1 MIHPY
6 GGLVPKVHPTAFVEA
21 SAHVIGDV
29 ELGEGVSVWFNAVI
43 RGDVN
48 SIRIGRGTNIQDGSV
63 IHVNR
68 RGSPTLVEEFVTV
81 GHGARLH
88 GCHIRSHCLIGIG
101 AIVLDG
107 ALLEEECLVA
117 AGSLVAPG
125 TKAPRGSVLMGA
137 PATVR
142 RQVTAE
148 DLELIRR
155 SARNYLQLKD
165 EYLALARAAEER
177 GRSPDGH

>member
-1 MIHPY
+1 MIHAY
-6 GGLVPKVHPTAFVEA
+6 QGVMPKVHPTAFVEA

-29 ELGEGVSVWFNAVI
+29 ELGEDASLWFNTVI

-48 SIRIGRGTNIQDGSV
+48 HIRIGRGTNIQDGSV
-63 IHVNR
+63 VHANS
-68 RGSPTLVEEFVTV
+68 RGAPVLLEEFVTV

-88 GCHIRSHCLIGIG
+88 GCHVKSHCLIGIG

-107 ALLEEECLVA
+107 AVLEEECLVA
-117 AGSLVAPG
+117 AGSLVAPA

-142 RQVTAE
+142 RAVSAE
-148 DLELIRR
+148 DLDLIRR
-155 SARNYLQLKD
+155 SAQNYIRLRA
-165 EYLALARAAEER
+165 EYLAAA
-177 GRSPDGH
+177 GR

>member
-1 MIHPY
+1 MIHQY
-6 GGLVPKVHPTAFVEA
+6 RGASPKVHPTAFVET

-29 ELGEGVSVWFNAVI
+29 ELGEDASVWFNAVI

-48 SIRIGRGTNIQDGSV
+48 YIRIGRGTNIQDGTV

-68 RGSPTLVEEFVTV
+68 HGSPALVEEFVTV

-88 GCHIRSHCLIGIG
+88 GCHIKSHSLIGIG

-107 ALLEEECLVA
+107 AVLEEECLVA

-125 TKAPRGSVLMGA
+125 TSVPRGSVLMGS
-137 PATVR
+137 PAKVR
-142 RQVTAE
+142 RQVTVE

-155 SARNYLQLKD
+155 SARNYIELKD
-165 EYLALARAAEER
+165 QYRAEGSR
-177 GRSPDGH
+177 DGH